1 MIMTRTGVNH
11 NILQRQENVSSVIS
25 VLRLVGTKQD
35 YFLQELLQYL
45 KILLD
50 VDHITERVHVGM
62 VVRIVSRHA
71 GHRVKIFSQTQLRE
85 GEGGEVFTVVSRVS
99 LLLLRNQIYA
109 MK

>member
-1 MIMTRTGVNH
+1 M
-11 NILQRQENVSSVIS
+11 SA
-25 VLRLVGTKQD
+25 VLSPCSDLLELNKII
-35 YFLQELLQYL
+35 LQELLQYL

-50 VDHITERVHVGM
+50 VDHITEGVHVGM

-71 GHRVKIFSQTQLRE
+71 GHGVEIFSQTQLRE

-109 MK
+109 MKE